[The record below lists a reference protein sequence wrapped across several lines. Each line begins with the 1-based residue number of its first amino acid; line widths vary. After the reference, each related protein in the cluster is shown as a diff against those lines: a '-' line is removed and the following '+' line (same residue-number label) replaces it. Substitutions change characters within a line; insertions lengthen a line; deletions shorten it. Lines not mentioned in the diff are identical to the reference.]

1 MTQNEQRPRRQGP
14 TKGENIVNN
23 RCMAGQDKG
32 NKNFDTSK
40 NNRSY
45 FSTRERVLHAL
56 KNVHTVQEVADELG
70 ISYQLSLYHINRLC
84 EAGEVTA
91 AGYFARKSDG
101 RIVYHYQETG
111 TYYRQNPGE
120 RELRILNDIQKRLY
134 METGEYVSIEKIRAQ
149 WK

>member
-1 MTQNEQRPRRQGP
+1 MKGKDKRPRRQEP

-23 RCMAGQDKG
+23 RCMAGQDKS

-40 NNRSY
+40 NSSY

-56 KNVHTVQEVADELG
+56 RNIHTIQEVADELG
-70 ISYQLSLYHINRLC
+70 ISYQAALYHINRLC

-91 AGYFARKSDG
+91 AGYFGRKSDG
-101 RIVYHYQETG
+101 RIVYHYQETE

-120 RELRILNDIQKRLY
+120 RKLRILNDIQKRLY
-134 METGEYVSIEKIRAQ
+134 METGKYVSIEKIRAL